1 MAMIKEL
8 ATPITQP
15 SIDKAKLLFV
25 QVDPFG
31 KSLQVQVARGFETD
45 GTFDVKS
52 VSTHMISG
60 ADYDTLMS
68 TAGDP
73 AKGLG
78 EALEGAI
85 WTKLVAIGAIVL
97 A

>member
-8 ATPITQP
+8 ASPITQP
-15 SIDKAKLLFV
+15 SIDKVKLLLV
-25 QVDPFG
+25 QVDPFA
-31 KSLQVQVARGFETD
+31 KSLQAQVASGFEV
-45 GTFDVKS
+45 GGVFEVKS
-52 VSTHMISG
+52 VATYMISG
-60 ADYDTLMS
+60 ADYEALMA

-73 AKGLG
+73 LKGLG

-85 WTKLVAIGAIVL
+85 WAKLVAMGVLVL